1 MSKEITSLNLP
12 VYKSSYEL
20 LIYTFESLR
29 ELKREYKFTVG
40 EEIKREM
47 IELLM
52 NIYRANKIKDV
63 ERERKLKKVFM
74 SIENIEIIRLLYR
87 VLFDIK
93 EIDVNVHVEV
103 NLKIEYVRRQ
113 LIAWEKKL
121 MVKKV

>member
-1 MSKEITSLNLP
+1 MSKNVVSLNLP
-12 VYKSSYEL
+12 VYKASYEL

-52 NIYRANKIKDV
+52 NIYRANKIRDV
-63 ERERKLKKVFM
+63 ERERKLKKLSM
-74 SIENIEIIRLLYR
+74 SIENIEVIRLLYR

-93 EIDVNVHVEV
+93 EIDLNVHVEA
-103 NLKIEYVRRQ
+103 NLKIEDVRRQ

-121 MVKKV
+121 IV